1 MLIYPLEKPLA
12 LFVYLGY
19 QLTFALGNY
28 LVRCETLLFVDNR
41 RLAQLDMAK
50 QVAYLLGMGSAW
62 LGYQI
67 FAEEFGIVDKV
78 AQVTL
83 LHWPLLAI
91 EVIIIICLLY
101 AFRSSGNQA
110 TRPA

>member
-1 MLIYPLEKPLA
+1 M
-12 LFVYLGY
+12 GS
-19 QLTFALGNY
+19 Y

-50 QVAYLLGMGSAW
+50 QVAYLMGMGSAW
-62 LGYQI
+62 LCYQI
-67 FAEEFGIVDKV
+67 FAEEFDIIDKV
-78 AQVTL
+78 AQVTM

-101 AFRSSGNQA
+101 AFRTPRNQA
-110 TRPA
+110 ARTA